1 MKGKSMNWENIVL
14 FFEQAVFW
22 FGTVVAAASVIIKA
36 TPTQKDDAVLAKVI
50 KVLDLVSIVN
60 AKIQENKETPQKEE
74 NAA

>member
-1 MKGKSMNWENIVL
+1 MNWENIVL

-50 KVLDLVSIVN
+50 KVLDLVSILN